1 MNRIPI
7 GIIYGGR
14 KMEYLII
21 FLSFAALATIF
32 GFMYKDRIDSKKLD
46 NMEKAI
52 KYEMRAGRLSR
63 SEIDRMVSEYGILVH
78 KTFLKG
84 YDEKEK
90 KSESSVEAET
100 EVNLIYQMG
109 V

>member
-1 MNRIPI
+1 
-7 GIIYGGR
+7 
-14 KMEYLII
+14 MEYLII
-21 FLSFAALATIF
+21 FLSFAALTAIF

-63 SEIDRMVSEYGILVH
+63 PEIDQMVSEYGILVH

-84 YDEKEK
+84 YDEKTEKEK
-90 KSESSVEAET
+90 KSEPSVEAET